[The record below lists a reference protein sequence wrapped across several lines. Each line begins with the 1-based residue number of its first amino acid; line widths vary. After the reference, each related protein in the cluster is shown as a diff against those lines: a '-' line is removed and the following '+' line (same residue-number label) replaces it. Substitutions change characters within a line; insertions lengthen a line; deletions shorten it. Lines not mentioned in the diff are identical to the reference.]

1 MPIENIE
8 ITASPQPFGLD
19 PEEVRSAVEQGAIV
33 LDGRPPE
40 DFDAGHVPGSV
51 NVPLAG
57 TGFVERMRSAI
68 GTGAKPIVVAASDG
82 ESLAMAWAI
91 ERDGRGPVHGMLA
104 GGVEAYA
111 AAAFELGRLC
121 SVSAE
126 QVADDLA
133 LGGAVMV
140 DAREDDDWVRG
151 HVPGSLH
158 IPLRSVTS
166 AAALLPSVPVVVA
179 CTDGSRAATAASI
192 LRRLG
197 HANVWRVAGAGVPE
211 LLRRRLNLGGI

>member
-1 MPIENIE
+1 MLIENVE
-8 ITASPQPFGLD
+8 IAAGAAPFGLD
-19 PEEVRSAVEQGAIV
+19 PDDVRTAVEQGAIV
-33 LDGRPPE
+33 LDGRSPE
-40 DFDAGHVPGSV
+40 DFDAGHVPGAV
-51 NVPLAG
+51 NIPLAG
-57 TGFVERMRSAI
+57 SGFAERMRSAI
-68 GTGAKPIVVAASDG
+68 RTGEPAIVVAGSDG

-91 ERDGRGPVHGMLA
+91 ERDGRGPVLGMLS

-111 AAAFELGRLC
+111 AAGFELGRLS
-121 SVSAE
+121 SVSAA
-126 QVADDLA
+126 QVAGDLA

-197 HANVWRVAGAGVPE
+197 HANVWRVAGPGVPE

>member
-1 MPIENIE
+1 MSIENIE
-8 ITASPQPFGLD
+8 ISASPVTFGLE
-19 PEEVRSAVEQGAIV
+19 PEAVQTAVEQGTIV
-33 LDGRPPE
+33 LDGRSPE
-40 DFDAGHVPGSV
+40 DFDAGHVPGAV
-51 NVPLAG
+51 NIPLAG
-57 TGFVERMRSAI
+57 GGFAERVRSAI
-68 GTGAKPIVVAASDG
+68 GAGAAAIVVAGSDG
-82 ESLAMAWAI
+82 ESLAMAWSI
-91 ERDGRGPVHGMLA
+91 ERDDRGSVLGTLA

-111 AAAFELGRLC
+111 AAGFELCRLS

-126 QVADDLA
+126 QVAGDLA

-158 IPLRSVTS
+158 IPLRSVAS
-166 AAALLPSVPVVVA
+166 AAGLLPSVPVVVA

-197 HANVWRVAGAGVPE
+197 HANVWRVAGPGVQD